1 MHATKQGWSE
11 VRNDKCIQNKLRCV
25 YLPDACR
32 SAPASA
38 LLVQSDNI
46 LHDANPHR
54 EQQSTESYPSPVDQP
69 GLLEVVCLR
78 FPSAIRS
85 TFPMHANLRASF
97 TLLPDGLALVISG
110 HEHTSYSALQP
121 VSLRSRL
128 PLRDKKPH
136 VWMRAWCVQAVLQAA
151 RQGAIHS
158 ASRRFL
164 TTYTP
169 GRRKRAF
176 RSAPVTLL
184 SSEPGRQGAE
194 MDIAHNQV
202 RLSADPST
210 APHIQPPATRDSG

>member
-1 MHATKQGWSE
+1 
-11 VRNDKCIQNKLRCV
+11 
-25 YLPDACR
+25 
-32 SAPASA
+32 
-38 LLVQSDNI
+38 
-46 LHDANPHR
+46 
-54 EQQSTESYPSPVDQP
+54 
-69 GLLEVVCLR
+69 
-78 FPSAIRS
+78 
-85 TFPMHANLRASF
+85 MHANLRASF

-128 PLRDKKPH
+128 PLRDKTPH
-136 VWMRAWCVQAVLQAA
+136 VWMRAWCVQRVLQAA

-194 MDIAHNQV
+194 MDIAHNQSASQLTPRQRHTSNPPPRHS
-202 RLSADPST
+202 RLWLTRASACSCGISWHGAEKQKLCTVNAFCACYLADAGLCYRRMLEKESM
-210 APHIQPPATRDSG
+210 HCDCDCDCLLC